1 MIGRT
6 LRPMLY
12 RFVRGFNEIYG
23 VTVLFLFIGAFFVA
37 FACTLIYPLI
47 PIVMLISSIFLVVIA
62 RVTFVVL
69 RALEER
75 IARAALSAGRCP
87 ACGTSCDAVRVGER
101 RVHECPGCR
110 RVFAES
116 GAPFVPEEPSGGP
129 ATMVEFEGTVDP
141 A

>member
-1 MIGRT
+1 
-6 LRPMLY
+6 MLY

-69 RALEER
+69 RSIEER
-75 IARAALSAGRCP
+75 IARGALSAGRCP
-87 ACGTSCDAVRVGER
+87 ACRTACYAVRVGEK

-116 GAPFVPEEPSGGP
+116 GAPFVPEETPVEP
-129 ATMVEFEGTVDP
+129 ATVAQFEGVVGS

>member
-1 MIGRT
+1 
-6 LRPMLY
+6 MLY

-62 RVTFVVL
+62 RVAFVALRGVERRL
-69 RALEER
+69 ARRALV
-75 IARAALSAGRCP
+75 AGRCP
-87 ACGTSCDAVRVGER
+87 ACATACDAILLGER
-101 RVHECPGCR
+101 RVQECPGCR
-110 RVFAES
+110 RVFVES
-116 GAPFVPEEPSGGP
+116 GDPFVPEETP
-129 ATMVEFEGTVDP
+129 ADASAARFERAAEP